1 MNSSG
6 YTAGLLL
13 ATCVLL
19 VFGLALTLLE
29 VQEYGGGSAVA
40 SEPAPRTAD
49 PAPPEPTAGDDDPG
63 AEEGEGG
70 PPAGEPEED
79 AGGDEA
85 EGADEDTALEFE

>member
-29 VQEYGGGSAVA
+29 VQKYGGGSTVA
-40 SEPAPRTAD
+40 SASAARTAD
-49 PAPPEPTAGDDDPG
+49 PAPLEPTAGEDGPGAG
-63 AEEGEGG
+63 AEEGEGE
-70 PPAGEPEED
+70 PAVE
-79 AGGDEA
+79 AGGGEA
-85 EGADEDTALEFE
+85 EGADEEPAFEFE